1 MGGNSEELM
10 SYSIQLSLI
19 FLLGVSAASASTI
32 RFTDR
37 NITVTPGNGPALS
50 SYKMRFGSFA
60 AGFTPTAANFSQWN
74 ANFNGSTGAHTPGLS
89 TSIDFTAADNSVH
102 TLGST
107 MYMMVFN
114 ISPSASIETATSAA
128 LLTRQDWVVNAFGLF
143 EDWVEDFDGEL
154 ALLEVEYNY
163 QYGFKGVD
171 VTNGYRKPNAFR
183 NFDEDNYLPLTDTS
197 SFSSPVNDIIIYN
210 GGLGVSSSFSAVPE
224 PSTLAYSGLALLA
237 ALRRSRGIVRRKI

>member
-1 MGGNSEELM
+1 M
-10 SYSIQLSLI
+10 SFSLQLSLI
-19 FLLGVSAASASTI
+19 FLLGVSVASASTI

-37 NITVTPGNGPALS
+37 NITVTPGDGPALS

-60 AGFTPTAANFSQWN
+60 VGFTPTAANFSQWN

-89 TSIDFTAADNSVH
+89 TSTDFTAADNSVH
-102 TLGST
+102 TLGSA

-128 LLTRQDWVVNAFGLF
+128 LLTRQDWVVNAFGLIEEWG
-143 EDWVEDFDGEL
+143 EDRRGNPV
-154 ALLEVEYNY
+154 LLEVEYNY
-163 QYGFKGVD
+163 QYGFIGVD
-171 VTNGYRKPNAFR
+171 VSNGGEGRTNSFR

-197 SFSSPVNDIIIYN
+197 SFSSPVNDIIVYN

-224 PSTLAYSGLALLA
+224 PSALSLLAVGLGGLAL
-237 ALRRSRGIVRRKI
+237 VRRRRL

>member
-1 MGGNSEELM
+1 MGRNSEEIM
-10 SYSIQLSLI
+10 SFSLQLSLI
-19 FLLGVSAASASTI
+19 FLLGVSVASASTI

-37 NITVTPGNGPALS
+37 NITVTPGDGPALS

-60 AGFTPTAANFSQWN
+60 AGFTPTAANFSLWN

-89 TSIDFTAADNSVH
+89 TSTDFTAADNSVH
-102 TLGST
+102 TLGSA

-128 LLTRQDWVVNAFGLF
+128 LLTRQDWVVNAFGWIEEWG
-143 EDWVEDFDGEL
+143 EDRRGNPV
-154 ALLEVEYNY
+154 LLEVEYNY
-163 QYGFKGVD
+163 QYLFNGVD
-171 VTNGYRKPNAFR
+171 VIDGSFR
-183 NFDEDNYLPLTDTS
+183 NYDEDNYLPLTDTS

>member
-1 MGGNSEELM
+1 MKTH
-10 SYSIQLSLI
+10 YLSVFRLTLI
-19 FLLGVSAASASTI
+19 LVGFGLFGSDASASTI

-37 NITVTPGNGPALS
+37 NITVTPGGGPVLS

-60 AGFTPTAANFSQWN
+60 AGFMPTAANFSQWN
-74 ANFNGSTGAHTPGLS
+74 ANFNGSTGVHTPGLS
-89 TSIDFTAADNSVH
+89 TSINFTAADNSVH
-102 TLGST
+102 TPGST
-107 MYMMVFN
+107 MFMMVFN

-143 EDWVEDFDGEL
+143 EDWVEDFDEEL

-163 QYGFKGVD
+163 QYGFFGVN
-171 VTNGYRKPNAFR
+171 VTNGGVGRTNSFR

-197 SFSSPVNDIIIYN
+197 SFSSPVNDITIYN

-224 PSTLAYSGLALLA
+224 PSALSLLATGLSGLVM
-237 ALRRSRGIVRRKI
+237 LRRRRS

>member
-1 MGGNSEELM
+1 MGDNSEEFM
-10 SYSIQLSLI
+10 SFSLQLSLI
-19 FLLGVSAASASTI
+19 FLLGVSVASASTI

-37 NITVTPGNGPALS
+37 NITVTPGDGPVLS

-89 TSIDFTAADNSVH
+89 TSTDFTAADNSVH

-107 MYMMVFN
+107 MFMMVFN

-128 LLTRQDWVVNAFGLF
+128 LLTRQDWVANGFGLL
-143 EDWVEDFDGEL
+143 EEWVEGRRGPV
-154 ALLEVEYNY
+154 LLEVEYNY

-171 VTNGYRKPNAFR
+171 VTDGSNSNSFR